1 MNRAA
6 ASILWVLFIII
17 YIRKEL
23 SVHHARLPGQI
34 GSLRGEAEM
43 AARHEV

>member
-1 MNRAA
+1 VNRAA